1 MKVQSMTVEQSIHEK
16 LTVRFSPVFLAIE
29 NQSHLHSGHHGSPG
43 TGESH
48 FHIDIVAKAFLN
60 KSRID
65 CHRLVN
71 ETLAEELAGPIHALA
86 IKARGP

>member
-1 MKVQSMTVEQSIHEK
+1 MSVEQSINEK
-16 LTVRFSPVFLAIE
+16 LNQAFQPISLSVE

-48 FHIDIVAKAFLN
+48 FHVDIVAEAFRD
-60 KSRID
+60 KSRIE

-71 ETLAEELAGPIHALA
+71 ETLAKELAGPIHALA
-86 IKARGP
+86 IKARAP